1 MGIVNS
7 IRRSG
12 LMKLPESSR
21 VTVQIILDKH
31 SVLQELHIGGHAGS
45 VPQGMNVACGA
56 VSLLAKTAYEA
67 MREFKDIPLCG
78 NAPEPGKLWF
88 KLVSYTGEHKA
99 QLQGMTSFLIK
110 GFTVLQREF
119 PDAVYVVIQST
130 GG

>member
-1 MGIVNS
+1 MGIVSS

-12 LMKLPESSR
+12 SMKLPESDR

-31 SVLQELHIGGHAGS
+31 NVLQELHIEGHAGAM
-45 VPQGMNVACGA
+45 PQGQNVACGA

-67 MREFKDIPLCG
+67 LREFKDIPLCG

-88 KLVSYTGEHKA
+88 KLVSYTDEYQA

-119 PDAVYVVIQST
+119 PTAVYMVIHST